1 MPGQI
6 KFMAQAFRQGSN
18 DPSPG
23 QSAALPPLMRVETVR
38 LPLSFILTGLF
49 ALAAGHAAILLRP
62 EILTTYHYNQWAVAV
77 THLFTLG
84 WVSSVIMGA
93 MYQLVPVALE
103 AKLHSTRLGAWH
115 FALHLAGWTGL
126 VAGFWFWNLGMV
138 AVSGSVVSAGV
149 IVFLCNMALT
159 LRGVPR
165 WSVVA
170 IGIASALAW
179 LGLTALAGLVMVAGK
194 FVSITA
200 IAPVSLMH
208 AHAHLGGAGFFLMML
223 VAVSYKLVPMF
234 TLSEMHDEK
243 RALWSVALLNIGLAG
258 TAAGIALNA
267 AVKIF
272 FAAVM
277 AAAFVLHGL
286 EIAAILRARK
296 RPQLDAPLVQFVA
309 GLALMIPL
317 LVAGL
322 ALSWPDLPATQ
333 FTTQLENAYGLL
345 ALAGVLTVCILA
357 MLYKIVPFLV
367 WYFSYSRHVGRSK
380 VPALAGLS
388 STRLQKAGFALYLP
402 GLAAQL
408 AGTLLPDARVARVG
422 AVLVLLSLAVFAVNV
437 AVMLRHLVRP
447 RLEPLPVRSRPPG
460 STLNRPAST

>member
-1 MPGQI
+1 
-6 KFMAQAFRQGSN
+6 
-18 DPSPG
+18 
-23 QSAALPPLMRVETVR
+23 MRVETVR
-38 LPLSFILTGLF
+38 LPLSFILTGLA
-49 ALAAGHAAILLRP
+49 ALAAGNAAILVRP

-84 WVSSVIMGA
+84 WISSVIMGA

-103 AKLHSTRLGAWH
+103 TKLHSPRLGAWH

-126 VAGFWFWNLGMV
+126 VAAFWVWNLV
-138 AVSGSVVSAGV
+138 LIAVFGVVVSAGM

-165 WSVVA
+165 WGVVA

-194 FVSITA
+194 FVVIA
-200 IAPVSLMH
+200 GVAPVSLMH
-208 AHAHLGGAGFFLMML
+208 AHAHAGAAGFFLMML
-223 VAVSYKLVPMF
+223 IAVGYKLVPMF
-234 TLSEMHDEK
+234 TLSEVHGEK

-267 AVKIF
+267 GWKIF
-272 FAAVM
+272 FAAVA
-277 AAAFVLHGL
+277 AAAFVLHGF

-296 RPQLDAPLVQFVA
+296 RPQLDAPLAQFVA

-317 LVAGL
+317 VLTGLV
-322 ALSWPDLPATQ
+322 LSWPGLPATE

-367 WYFSYSRHVGRSK
+367 WYFSYSRHIGRSK
-380 VPALAGLS
+380 VPALAELS

-408 AGTLLPDARVARVG
+408 AGTLWPDARLARLG
-422 AVLVLLSLAVFAVNV
+422 AVLVLLAQAVFIVNV
-437 AVMLRHLVRP
+437 AAMLRHLVRP
-447 RLEPLPVRSRPPG
+447 RLESLPERPRRPG
-460 STLNRPAST
+460 STPVPPPST